1 MKFFYV
7 WTDRQSII
15 KTDRLTDRPHQLILR
30 SSLPD
35 LRNIF
40 CFFTSI
46 LTVFVSIAEV
56 ISSSLAYSMFCS
68 YWTHL
73 GPTSLLESLGAEIV
87 RILDLVTH
95 SNNFDFLDKIQNLS
109 EYIFRG
115 DSLSRN
121 HFFTHS
127 LTHWLTHWQCHL
139 LSCPGQLKRRQI
151 PATWLTNKYLRY
163 FAWARHVASCNQDD
177 KKKHFGIPQSS
188 PSTRPIN
195 WILCFGGEIDSPHII
210 SSHKE
215 ARRD

>member
-15 KTDRLTDRPHQLILR
+15 KTDRLTDRPHQPILR
-30 SSLPD
+30 SSLPE

-127 LTHWLTHWQCHL
+127 LTHSLTDKSWKNIKRVNHL
-139 LSCPGQLKRRQI
+139 
-151 PATWLTNKYLRY
+151 
-163 FAWARHVASCNQDD
+163 
-177 KKKHFGIPQSS
+177 QSFWS
-188 PSTRPIN
+188 PSLTSSDLLYPTS
-195 WILCFGGEIDSPHII
+195 FSTI
-210 SSHKE
+210 SYFYSQFLEVVAQKSNIG
-215 ARRD
+215 AFANQS

>member
-1 MKFFYV
+1 MQEYIPLFYV

-46 LTVFVSIAEV
+46 LTVFVSIYEV

-115 DSLSRN
+115 NSLSRN

-127 LTHWLTHWQCHL
+127 LTHWLTDKSWKNIKRVNHL
-139 LSCPGQLKRRQI
+139 
-151 PATWLTNKYLRY
+151 
-163 FAWARHVASCNQDD
+163 
-177 KKKHFGIPQSS
+177 QSFWS
-188 PSTRPIN
+188 PSLTSSDLLYPTS
-195 WILCFGGEIDSPHII
+195 FSTI
-210 SSHKE
+210 SYFYS
-215 ARRD
+215 

>member
-127 LTHWLTHWQCHL
+127 LTHSLTDKSWKNIKRVNHL
-139 LSCPGQLKRRQI
+139 
-151 PATWLTNKYLRY
+151 
-163 FAWARHVASCNQDD
+163 
-177 KKKHFGIPQSS
+177 QSFWS
-188 PSTRPIN
+188 PSLTSSDLLYPTS
-195 WILCFGGEIDSPHII
+195 FSTI
-210 SSHKE
+210 SYFYSRFLEVVAQKSNIG
-215 ARRD
+215 AFANQS

>member
-127 LTHWLTHWQCHL
+127 LTHWLTHSLTKVEKISKGSTIFKVSDLHL
-139 LSCPGQLKRRQI
+139 SLLPIYYIQHHSQPSVTSFLS
-151 PATWLTNKYLRY
+151 
-163 FAWARHVASCNQDD
+163 F
-177 KKKHFGIPQSS
+177 
-188 PSTRPIN
+188 
-195 WILCFGGEIDSPHII
+195 
-210 SSHKE
+210 
-215 ARRD
+215 

>member
-127 LTHWLTHWQCHL
+127 LTHSLTDKSWKNIKRVNHL
-139 LSCPGQLKRRQI
+139 
-151 PATWLTNKYLRY
+151 
-163 FAWARHVASCNQDD
+163 
-177 KKKHFGIPQSS
+177 QSFWS
-188 PSTRPIN
+188 PSLTTSDLLYPTS
-195 WILCFGGEIDSPHII
+195 FSTI
-210 SSHKE
+210 SYFYSQFLEVVAQKSNIG
-215 ARRD
+215 AFANQS

>member
-127 LTHWLTHWQCHL
+127 LTHWQKLKKYQK
-139 LSCPGQLKRRQI
+139 GQPSSKFLI
-151 PATWLTNKYLRY
+151 SISHY
-163 FAWARHVASCNQDD
+163 FR
-177 KKKHFGIPQSS
+177 F
-188 PSTRPIN
+188 
-195 WILCFGGEIDSPHII
+195 II
-210 SSHKE
+210 SNIILDHQILLFSVFRGGSTKE
-215 ARRD
+215 QYWGIC

>member
-15 KTDRLTDRPHQLILR
+15 KTDRLTDRPHQPILR
-30 SSLPD
+30 SSLPE

-127 LTHWLTHWQCHL
+127 LTHWLTHSLTKVEKISKGSTIFKVSDLHL
-139 LSCPGQLKRRQI
+139 SLLPIYYIQHHSQPSVTSILS
-151 PATWLTNKYLRY
+151 
-163 FAWARHVASCNQDD
+163 F
-177 KKKHFGIPQSS
+177 
-188 PSTRPIN
+188 
-195 WILCFGGEIDSPHII
+195 
-210 SSHKE
+210 
-215 ARRD
+215 

>member
-127 LTHWLTHWQCHL
+127 LTHWLTHSLTKVEKISKGSTIFIVSDIQLSL
-139 LSCPGQLKRRQI
+139 L
-151 PATWLTNKYLRY
+151 
-163 FAWARHVASCNQDD
+163 
-177 KKKHFGIPQSS
+177 
-188 PSTRPIN
+188 PIYYIQHHSQP
-195 WILCFGGEIDSPHII
+195 WVTSILSF
-210 SSHKE
+210 
-215 ARRD
+215 